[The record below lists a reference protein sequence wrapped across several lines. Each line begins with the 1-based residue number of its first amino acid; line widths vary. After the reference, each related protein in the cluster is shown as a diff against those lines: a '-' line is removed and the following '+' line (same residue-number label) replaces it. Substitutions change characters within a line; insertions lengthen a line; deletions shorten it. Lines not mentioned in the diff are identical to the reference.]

1 MAVDVPLCVLPKV
14 TTPEPLTWN
23 HEPVPTEGVL
33 PAKVA
38 VPVTHTVVTDPAVAV
53 VGAASKVT
61 EQVAVLAAHVPF
73 VIDHCKI

>member
-38 VPVTHTVVTDPAVAV
+38 APVKHAFATDPAVAV
-53 VGAASKVT
+53 VGVAVKVT
-61 EQVAVLAAHVPF
+61 EHVAVLAVHGALAIVHVAT
-73 VIDHCKI
+73 